1 MADHLVNFFQDS
13 FFQDSFFQNNETAL
27 LILGVFSVVSFFIT
41 LAIIP
46 WLVLQLPKD
55 YFAHSRRFAIT
66 TRKFPAGIHFLF
78 LLLKNL
84 FGLVIIVLGI
94 LMLVIPGQ
102 GLLTIVI
109 GLVLIDFPGK
119 YRLQRS
125 LIMRKPLL
133 KTVNWLRERGHEP
146 PLEFGDSTHLD

>member
-1 MADHLVNFFQDS
+1 MFNFIQD
-13 FFQDSFFQNNETAL
+13 NEVL
-27 LILGVFSVVSFFIT
+27 LISLGVFSLVCFLAT

-46 WLVLQLPKD
+46 ALVVRLPQD
-55 YFAHSRRFAIT
+55 YFAHPSRYAMVA
-66 TRKFPAGIHFLF
+66 RKFPGAIHYVI

-84 FGLVIIVLGI
+84 LGVVIIVLGI

-109 GLVLIDFPGK
+109 GLILIDFPGK

-125 LIMRKPLL
+125 LVRRKPVL
-133 KTVNWLRERGHEP
+133 KSVNWLRKRGGKP
-146 PLEFGDSTHLD
+146 PLEFDD